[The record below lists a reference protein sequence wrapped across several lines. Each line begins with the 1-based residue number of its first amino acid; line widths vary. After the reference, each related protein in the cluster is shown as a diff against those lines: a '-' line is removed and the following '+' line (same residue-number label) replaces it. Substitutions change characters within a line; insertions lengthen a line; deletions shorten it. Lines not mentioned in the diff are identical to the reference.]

1 MFSYSMNSLLVFYEV
16 VKARSFSKA
25 ADVLFMTQPG
35 VSNHVSQLEA
45 QAGHPLLKREKGK
58 FQLTKE
64 GKIVFKYA
72 EKIEILARE
81 LEHTIRNLQKDVKPL
96 LRIGSPPVYSRIVMP
111 YILAS
116 FQKTYPDIM
125 IKLDVGGSDEMI
137 QSVMSMHN
145 DIVIVA
151 NTRASK
157 KLYVLPFLKEELVL
171 ITAVRHPL
179 AARDEVSIRDIEP
192 YTFILREEGS
202 GTRKAVLASFQ
213 SMNINP
219 SGFLEVKSTEFIKEW
234 VSQGKGVSILVKRAV
249 SDDELR
255 SLKVISLKEPLS
267 MEISVCFLKSRKN
280 DRAIQKFSDHVKE
293 LSQKP
298 PFKTG
303 E

>member
-1 MFSYSMNSLLVFYEV
+1 MNSLLVFYEV

-25 ADVLFMTQPG
+25 ADILFMTQPG

-45 QAGHPLLKREKGK
+45 QAGHPLLRREKGK
-58 FQLTKE
+58 FQLTVE
-64 GKIVFKYA
+64 GRIVFRYA

-81 LEHTIRNLQKDVKPL
+81 LEHTIRNLQKNVKPL

-116 FQKTYPDIM
+116 FQKAYPDIM
-125 IKLDVGGSDEMI
+125 IKLDVGGSDEMLS
-137 QSVMSMHN
+137 SVLSMHN

-171 ITAVRHPL
+171 ITATKHPL
-179 AARDEVSIRDIEP
+179 AQKDSVSLKEVEHYP
-192 YTFILREEGS
+192 FILREEGS
-202 GTRKAVLASFQ
+202 GTRKAVLAAFQ
-213 SMNINP
+213 SMNIKP
-219 SGFLEVKSTEFIKEW
+219 SGLIEVKSTDFIKEW
-234 VSQGKGVSILVKRAV
+234 VSQGKGVSVLVKRAV
-249 SDDELR
+249 ADDELN
-255 SLKVISLKEPLS
+255 SLRIVSLREQLS

-280 DRAIQKFSDHVKE
+280 DRAIQKFSEHVKD

>member
-1 MFSYSMNSLLVFYEV
+1 MNSLVVFYEV

-25 ADVLFMTQPG
+25 ADILFMTQPG

-45 QAGHPLLKREKGK
+45 QAGYPLLKREKGK

-64 GKIVFKYA
+64 GRTIFKYA
-72 EKIEILARE
+72 EKIESLARE

-111 YILAS
+111 YILSS

-125 IKLDVGGSDEMI
+125 IRLDVGGSDEMLS
-137 QSVMSMHN
+137 SVLSMHN

-171 ITAVRHPL
+171 ITATKHPL
-179 AARDEVSIRDIEP
+179 ARKDSVSLKEIEP
-192 YTFILREEGS
+192 FPFILREEGS
-202 GTRKAVLASFQ
+202 GTRKAVLSAFK

-219 SGFLEVKSTEFIKEW
+219 SGLIEVKSTEFIKEW
-234 VSQGKGVSILVKRAV
+234 VSQGKGVSVLVKRAV
-249 SDDELR
+249 AEDELK
-255 SLKVISLKEPLS
+255 SLSIVSLKEALS

-298 PFKTG
+298 PFKAG

>member
-1 MFSYSMNSLLVFYEV
+1 MLSYSINSLLVFYEV

-45 QAGHPLLKREKGK
+45 QAGHLLLKRERGK

-64 GKIVFKYA
+64 GRIVFKYA

-96 LRIGSPPVYSRIVMP
+96 LRVGSPPVYSRIVMP

-116 FQKTYPDIM
+116 FQKAYPDIM
-125 IKLDVGGSDEMI
+125 IRLDVGGSDEML
-137 QSVMSMHN
+137 QSVISMHN

-171 ITAVRHPL
+171 IVSVKHPL
-179 AARDEVSIRDIEP
+179 AAKDQVSLKDVEP
-192 YTFILREEGS
+192 YPFILREEGS
-202 GTRKAVLASFQ
+202 GTRKAVLSSFQ
-213 SMNINP
+213 SMDINP
-219 SGFLEVKSTEFIKEW
+219 SGFVEVKSTEFIKEW

-249 SDDELR
+249 SDDELKY
-255 SLKVISLKEPLS
+255 LKVISLKEDLS

>member
-16 VKARSFSKA
+16 VKARSFSRA

-45 QAGHPLLKREKGK
+45 QAGHLLLKREKGK

-64 GKIVFKYA
+64 GRIVFKYA

-81 LEHTIRNLQKDVKPL
+81 LEHTIRSLQKDAKPL

-116 FQKTYPDIM
+116 FQKAYPDIM
-125 IKLDVGGSDEMI
+125 IRLDVGGSDEMMS
-137 QSVMSMHN
+137 SVLSMQN
-145 DIVIVA
+145 DIAIVA
-151 NTRASK
+151 NSRSSK

-171 ITAVRHPL
+171 IAAKNHPL
-179 AARDEVSIRDIEP
+179 ASTTPVSLKEVEP
-192 YTFILREEGS
+192 YPFILREEGS
-202 GTRKAVLASFQ
+202 GTRKAVLAAFQ
-213 SMNINP
+213 SMNISP
-219 SGFLEVKSTEFIKEW
+219 SGLIEVKSTDFIKEW
-234 VSQGKGVSILVKRAV
+234 VSQGKGVSVLVKRAV
-249 SDDELR
+249 GDDELN
-255 SLKVISLKEPLS
+255 SLRIVSLKEQLS

>member
-1 MFSYSMNSLLVFYEV
+1 MNSLLVFYEV
-16 VKARSFSKA
+16 VKARSFSRA
-25 ADVLFMTQPG
+25 ADILFMTQPG

-64 GKIVFKYA
+64 GRIVFKYA
-72 EKIEILARE
+72 EKIEALARD
-81 LEHTIRNLQKDVKPL
+81 LEHTIRNLQKDINPL
-96 LRIGSPPVYSRIVMP
+96 LRVGSPPVYSRIVMP
-111 YILAS
+111 YILSS

-125 IKLDVGGSDEMI
+125 IKLDVGGSDEMLR
-137 QSVMSMHN
+137 SVLSMHN

-171 ITAVRHPL
+171 ITAKKHPL
-179 AARDEVSIRDIEP
+179 ASREQVSLKEVEP
-192 YTFILREEGS
+192 YPFILREEGS
-202 GTRKAVLASFQ
+202 GTRKAVLSAFQ

-219 SGFLEVKSTEFIKEW
+219 SSLIEVKSTEFIKEW
-234 VSQGKGVSILVKRAV
+234 VSQGKGISVLVKRAV
-249 SDDELR
+249 SEDELK
-255 SLKVISLKEPLS
+255 SLSIVSLNEQLS

-293 LSQKP
+293 LSLKP
-298 PFKTG
+298 PFKTT